1 MFEINEITYYK
12 TQDGESFGTY
22 EEAEEHNKLLMKK
35 EIPFNEISI
44 FNKDG
49 DWIPVDSMLDY
60 DKVWFFYADTD
71 NGARFL
77 EHFISEHISLEED
90 IEIKP
95 KELYRYDESIEAGR
109 KYRVLYVA
117 KHGAKRS
124 RRYGD
129 RILCYIQECN
139 AYGGIDDCAPCYL
152 INIEGVEKI

>member
-12 TQDGESFGTY
+12 TQDGESFETY

-77 EHFISEHISLEED
+77 EHFISEYISLEED

-95 KELYRYDESIEAGR
+95 KELYRYDESEDCWVSQSEEIE
-109 KYRVLYVA
+109 
-117 KHGAKRS
+117 
-124 RRYGD
+124 
-129 RILCYIQECN
+129 EFN
-139 AYGGIDDCAPCYL
+139 ARWKNL
-152 INIEGVEKI
+152 ITFKEARC